1 MSNERIR
8 TTVSSAEAVGE
19 PVDVSVVSP
28 SRHVNKEVRWVL
40 NGEAKS
46 ESVYTNIW
54 NSDVRIQLML
64 HYSAEDAC
72 ALFRIYIYSPEEGAA
87 AQDAEAQSCKQDV
100 SMTMTLTAAQM

>member
-1 MSNERIR
+1 
-8 TTVSSAEAVGE
+8 
-19 PVDVSVVSP
+19 
-28 SRHVNKEVRWVL
+28 
-40 NGEAKS
+40 
-46 ESVYTNIW
+46 
-54 NSDVRIQLML
+54 ML